1 MCLLTR
7 RKRYDDARRCDAA
20 LLDYAMQ
27 TKIYSPCVKMLS
39 ARWGSQV
46 IPAGS

>member
-1 MCLLTR
+1 MFLKGKLEIKLAPCVESGVHF
-7 RKRYDDARRCDAA
+7 
-20 LLDYAMQ
+20 AMQ
-27 TKIYSPCVKMLS
+27 TEIYSPCVKMLT